1 MKNMDEQIGGSHY
14 KGMKMQP
21 TEFIM
26 LNDIPFV
33 EGNIIKYVCRHR
45 LKNGAEDLKKALH
58 YIKILLESEYN
69 ESDILQERV
78 QQERTALCT
87 RNDCPR
93 TNQIGPVANHD

>member
-69 ESDILQERV
+69 ESDIQS
-78 QQERTALCT
+78 
-87 RNDCPR
+87 
-93 TNQIGPVANHD
+93 H